1 MQLAHSHHQ
10 PQLFQFSQL
19 GRWVHAHHAPV
30 VNMFLFYV
38 LPLSMVAPL
47 MFYYAGTHH
56 NIVVL
61 SDLHPNQLAII
72 GIVFFIAELVM
83 TFILAGFIE
92 WLGNATSKIV
102 HTQYEMLNYPTP
114 KVTSEG
120 IEHKH
125 HKVDFRDAYT
135 LAAIAPTPLWLV
147 SLALFVPSFTFVA
160 TLGVIALALS
170 MYILYFAAPSIL
182 KIEGQGE
189 GALTG
194 WVLLSAGMVGWAMM
208 MYLTL
213 ITWAYIT
220 SGAYM

>member
-1 MQLAHSHHQ
+1 MQLAHSPHQ
-10 PQLFQFSQL
+10 PHLFSFTHM
-19 GRWVHAHHAPV
+19 GHWMHGHHFPTV
-30 VNMFLFYV
+30 TMFLFYV
-38 LPLSMVAPL
+38 LPLSVIAPL

-56 NIVVL
+56 NIVIL
-61 SDLHPNQLAII
+61 SDLDPNQLSMI
-72 GIVFFIAELVM
+72 GMVFFTAELIM
-83 TFILAGFIE
+83 TFVLAGFIE

-114 KVTSEG
+114 KITSAG
-120 IEHKH
+120 VEHTH

-170 MYILYFAAPSIL
+170 LYILYSAAPSIL

-189 GALTG
+189 GALMG
-194 WVLLSAGMVGWAMM
+194 WVLLSAGMVGWALM

-213 ITWAYIT
+213 ITWAYTT